1 MDIVLDFDGTIT
13 RHDTIATL
21 AAHAISKNG
30 GTAAGADWDRIVEAY
45 TLDHERYVAGYSPPA
60 SERTTPAQELAFLNG
75 LRALEQASLDRVA
88 DSGLFRDL
96 APDDLA
102 RFGECAAVRDGGG
115 PVEIRRGFAEL
126 LDGLSRRGR
135 IAVVSVNWSADFI
148 RGCCCGGWGG
158 ELDVIAANAVEFPTG
173 RVCGAVPGGGGELV
187 LAARD
192 KYAALEAVVRRWGRR
207 PGEVV
212 YVGDSGT
219 DLECLLACRGIVIT
233 DDGEGALLETLR
245 RLGFEVRHV
254 SECGTDFRLAW
265 ARDFKEIL
273 DSGILGGPVA
283 TVAPEGMD

>member
-30 GTAAGADWDRIVEAY
+30 GAAAAADWDHIIKAY
-45 TLDHERYVAGYSPPA
+45 TLDHARYVAGYSPA
-60 SERTTPAQELAFLNG
+60 AAERTTPAQELAFLNG
-75 LRALEQASLDRVA
+75 LRALEQASLDRVS

-102 RFGECAAVRDGGG
+102 RLGECAAVRDGGG
-115 PVEIRRGFAEL
+115 RVEIRRGFAEL
-126 LDGLSRRGR
+126 RDGLSRRGR
-135 IAVVSVNWSADFI
+135 IAVVSANWSADFI
-148 RGCCCGGWGG
+148 RGCCGGGG
-158 ELDVIAANAVEFPTG
+158 GLDVVAANLVEFPTG
-173 RVCGAVPGGGGELV
+173 RVRGVVPGGDGELV
-187 LAARD
+187 LTARD
-192 KYAALEAVVRRWGRR
+192 KYRALEAVVRRWGRR

-219 DLECLLACRGIVIT
+219 DLECLLACRGIVIA
-233 DDGEGALLETLR
+233 DDGEGTLLETLR

-254 SECGTDFRLAW
+254 AECGTDFRLAW
-265 ARDFKEIL
+265 AKDFKEIL